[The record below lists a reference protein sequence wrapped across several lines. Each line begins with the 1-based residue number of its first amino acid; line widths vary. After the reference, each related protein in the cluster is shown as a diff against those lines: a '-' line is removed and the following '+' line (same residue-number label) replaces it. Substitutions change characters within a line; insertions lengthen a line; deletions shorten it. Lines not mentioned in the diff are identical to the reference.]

1 MRGLGIFIKKIP
13 LRPEFLMIID
23 YVKLV
28 DYRRNACRGI
38 RLQMLCGNKAGASS
52 QQDDTTG
59 KTYRD
64 SE

>member
-13 LRPEFLMIID
+13 LRPEFLMIKD
-23 YVKLV
+23 YVKFV
-28 DYRRNACRGI
+28 DYRRNACNSV
-38 RLQMLCGNKAGASS
+38 RLQMLCGNKRSESS
-52 QQDDTTG
+52 QQDDATG